1 MEKLERVQRMTYRRM
16 GQVDSELE
24 RLEERPEVDS
34 RGRYSLLL
42 KRFEELEKLYYH
54 LRRKESPSPYRLV
67 ERILA
72 EQSTLMIMQT
82 DAAIRGGASGSRV
95 TSRELVTPESHG
107 ILPLYGV

>member
-24 RLEERPEVDS
+24 RFEERPELDS
-34 RGRYSLLL
+34 RGRYGSLR

-54 LRRKESPSPYRLV
+54 LRRKEAPGPYRLV

-72 EQSTLMIMQT
+72 EQSTRMIMQPE
-82 DAAIRGGASGSRV
+82 AVNRGGASGSRA

-107 ILPLYGV
+107 ILPLYGA